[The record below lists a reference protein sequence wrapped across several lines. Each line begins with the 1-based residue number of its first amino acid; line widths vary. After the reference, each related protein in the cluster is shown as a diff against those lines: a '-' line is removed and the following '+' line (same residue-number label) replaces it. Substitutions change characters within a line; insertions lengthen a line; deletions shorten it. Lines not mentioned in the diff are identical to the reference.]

1 MLPRGSKVTE
11 AIRRAAGR
19 PARTPTHERGGGG
32 RLSDSLIKECEQSKP
47 PCCSTVNRIRE
58 TLVLLPPR
66 FIPFLYCNGCRVHDS
81 VRASASWIVSK
92 MGADSTCARM
102 DGWRE

>member
-11 AIRRAAGR
+11 AIRRAASR
-19 PARTPTHERGGGG
+19 PACTPTHERGGGGGGGGG

-47 PCCSTVNRIRE
+47 LCCSTVNRIRE

-66 FIPFLYCNGCRVHDS
+66 FRPFLYCN
-81 VRASASWIVSK
+81 
-92 MGADSTCARM
+92 
-102 DGWRE
+102 